1 MKKGIRGHDVERKG
15 LDAICER
22 CKEVGIDYVQLVCE
36 RSVEG
41 FEFGKFSEEYAS
53 EIKEMLGDTKV
64 AVLGSY
70 INPSN
75 SDSDALS
82 YDLARFKEKIRYATI
97 LNPILVGTETCSYRD
112 GENDSEEAYTT
123 LLKSMKELSQEAEKY
138 GVTIGIEGVHFH
150 VINTPEKLAKLV
162 NDIGSD
168 NVKVIFDPCNYITID
183 NYQKQDTM
191 INTMFDLLG
200 DKIAIIHIKDFVI
213 ENGMVKSAIPGE
225 GMLNS
230 SLIFDR
236 LKEYNKDIPLVC
248 EEINEKDAVKAFEN
262 LSRYE

>member
-1 MKKGIRGHDVERKG
+1 MKKGIRGHDVEKKG
-15 LDAICER
+15 LVAICER
-22 CKEVGIDYVQLVCE
+22 CKEVDLPYIQLVCE

-41 FEFGKFSEEYAS
+41 FEFGKFSDEYAS
-53 EIKEMLGDTKV
+53 EIKEMLDGTKV

-82 YDLARFKEKIRYATI
+82 YDLARFKEKIRYATV

-112 GENDSEEAYTT
+112 GENDSEEAYAT
-123 LLKSMKELSQEAEKY
+123 LLKSMKELACEAEKY

-150 VINTPEKLAKLV
+150 VINKPEKLAKLV

-168 NVKVIFDPCNYITID
+168 NVKVIFDPCNYITIN
-183 NYQKQDTM
+183 NYQSQNTM
-191 INTMFDLLG
+191 INAMFDLLG
-200 DKIAIIHIKDFVI
+200 DKIAIIHAKDFVI
-213 ENGMVKSAIPGE
+213 ENEMVKSAIPGE
-225 GMLNS
+225 GMLNY
-230 SLIFDR
+230 SLIFER
-236 LKEYNKDIPLVC
+236 LKALGLDVPFIC